1 MQKYIKKTI
10 KLIKIA
16 IFSKKSPN
24 FALHKSFFDERIMK
38 NLKTIL
44 GVALL
49 AAFLMSAVQSD
60 GTITKEGKTTIVNTT
75 VIGKNIEGY
84 AGPTPVKIYI
94 ENNKV
99 VKIET
104 LRTPDGPKYVAKAKK
119 VFEAFIGLPVKK
131 AKKAKVDAVTGAT
144 YTSDALIENVRK
156 GLDYYE
162 KNK

>member
-1 MQKYIKKTI
+1 MRRI
-10 KLIKIA
+10 
-16 IFSKKSPN
+16 N
-24 FALHKSFFDERIMK
+24 HFFDERIMK

-144 YTSDALIENVRK
+144 FTSEALVKNVQK
-156 GLDYYE
+156 GLEYYE